1 MRSVES
7 LETSC
12 QPLWVLV
19 GSRVY
24 EHWADTRI
32 SMWGQHGHFTRL
44 TVAEGTNLSHRAE
57 IQKVATTP
65 LLENLYW
72 VEDFL
77 FLPGTAFLKH

>member
-1 MRSVES
+1 M
-7 LETSC
+7 
-12 QPLWVLV
+12 VLV
-19 GSRVY
+19 VSHVY

-44 TVAEGTNLSHRAE
+44 TVAEGTNLSHRTE

-65 LLENLYW
+65 LPKNLELNW

-77 FLPGTAFLKH
+77 ILPDTALLKH

>member
-19 GSRVY
+19 GSHVY

-32 SMWGQHGHFTRL
+32 SMWGQHSHFTRL
-44 TVAEGTNLSHRAE
+44 TVAEGINLSHRTE
-57 IQKVATTP
+57 MQKVATTL
-65 LLENLYW
+65 LLENLKLNW
-72 VEDFL
+72 VQDFFFGHAL
-77 FLPGTAFLKH
+77 LY

>member
-19 GSRVY
+19 GSHVY

-44 TVAEGTNLSHRAE
+44 TVAEGTNLSHRTE

-65 LLENLYW
+65 QPKDLELN
-72 VEDFL
+72 
-77 FLPGTAFLKH
+77 